1 VAIYSLWRTRP
12 ITPKVGF
19 SDDVFRRLRRLV
31 ASKLFARLWRRPVE
45 KSQVIGIHGTLFYGL
60 GYKKAYY
67 PSRIEA
73 EMRLPWKNHPRALA
87 RPVQVARR

>member
-1 VAIYSLWRTRP
+1 M
-12 ITPKVGF
+12 
-19 SDDVFRRLRRLV
+19 
-31 ASKLFARLWRRPVE
+31 E